1 MKFIDAEAYNK
12 LILYM
17 NHMFKFQPNIIHSDL
32 DKALSKAI
40 INNNITKNRIHI
52 KFFFHFSQMIR
63 KNLAKSGLYKRK
75 MNKKVLKF

>member
-17 NHMFKFQPNIIHSDL
+17 NDMLNFQPHIIHSDL

-40 INNNITKNRIHI
+40 KNNNITKNSIQ
-52 KFFFHFSQMIR
+52 KCFFHFSQMIH
-63 KNLAKSGLYKRK
+63 KNMAKSGLCKRK
-75 MNKKVLKF
+75 KNKKSSTKY